1 MARIRGWLG
10 SAAVVLLAGGLGA
23 CASLSGDA
31 GRVDGRLKPC
41 PPAPHC
47 VSSLATDA
55 RHRIDAFTLADPAT
69 GWARVAEVVAAQPRT
84 TLVTR
89 EAGYLHAEVVSPW
102 GVYTDDLELLLG
114 ADGRI
119 DVRSTSRIGYYDFGV
134 NRERVEAL
142 RAALRRAGVIAP
154 RTGGSG

>member
-1 MARIRGWLG
+1 M
-10 SAAVVLLAGGLGA
+10 SVLVLAGGLGA
-23 CASLSGDA
+23 CAALGGDA
-31 GRVDGRLKPC
+31 GRIDGRLKPC

-47 VSSLATDA
+47 VSSLALEP
-55 RHRIDAFTLADPAT
+55 RHRVEAFTLADPAT

-89 EAGYLHAEVVSPW
+89 EATYLHAEVSSPW

-114 ADGRI
+114 AGGRVE
-119 DVRSTSRIGYYDFGV
+119 VRSTSRIGYYDFGV

-142 RAALRRAGVIAP
+142 RAALQRAGLITARAAEGWSRP
-154 RTGGSG
+154 AAA